1 VRAVSPERA
10 SRRLD
15 SSVCSSGSGSRPA
28 SVADMYSAPGTQFTC
43 FTGTKVQILTLTRLQ
58 RCQVMRIGSGG
69 GGRSRRPATA
79 AGRQT
84 VGRRDRRLLLTLPML
99 SLRTASC
106 LALRCKTAQSFKP
119 FSRSRQVCQ
128 QQQGEPARNSST
140 RLRYY
145 TTGLRYCTTG
155 PAAGPLSP
163 RLPAHASSSFAQW
176 HNPTASAAAKPQ
188 RRAALVEARW
198 GGATATANTRLTGDV
213 AYMYVV
219 CVCVCAKERERVCV
233 CV

>member
-1 VRAVSPERA
+1 MSSQPEGDSPVPPIA
-10 SRRLD
+10 NL
-15 SSVCSSGSGSRPA
+15 A
-28 SVADMYSAPGTQFTC
+28 LAGTHFTC

-79 AGRQT
+79 AGRRT
-84 VGRRDRRLLLTLPML
+84 VGRRDRRLLLTLLML
-99 SLRTASC
+99 SLRMVSV
-106 LALRCKTAQSFKP
+106 LALRSNTAQSFKP

-128 QQQGEPARNSST
+128 QQQQGEHTRFSRT
-140 RLRYY
+140 RLRCY

-155 PAAGPLSP
+155 LAVGLLSP

-188 RRAALVEARW
+188 K
-198 GGATATANTRLTGDV
+198 
-213 AYMYVV
+213 
-219 CVCVCAKERERVCV
+219 CA
-233 CV
+233 